1 MLSSN
6 LEWCWEILGVTLIY
20 FLSAQ
25 TSHLHMGGEARGSS
39 FSPNQLSLRCGW
51 LEAVVCFSY

>member
-25 TSHLHMGGEARGSS
+25 ASHLHMGGEARGSS
-39 FSPNQLSLRCGW
+39 FGPNQLS
-51 LEAVVCFSY
+51 